1 RTRRCSGLPWVPDLA
16 VQMTEFLQSKPG
28 DTRAEAR
35 FKNFAESLI
44 WDSTLAGAFFGIC
57 KGAKI
62 SKDLY
67 KKFKAG
73 AKPVEEAA
81 EEVAK
86 AGAKE
91 AVEAGA
97 KEVAEAGVKEAAEA
111 GAKEA
116 VEAGA
121 KEVAEAGAKEAA
133 EAGAKEA

>member
-1 RTRRCSGLPWVPDLA
+1 SSLISAATTDPDDERLADLIKDVPWVPDLA

-35 FKNFAESLI
+35 FKNFTESLI
-44 WDSTLAGAFFGIC
+44 SEGIFVGAFFGIS
-57 KGAKI
+57 KGVKT

-86 AGAKE
+86 AG
-91 AVEAGA
+91 
-97 KEVAEAGVKEAAEA
+97 VKEAAEA

-116 VEAGA
+116 
-121 KEVAEAGAKEAA
+121 AEAAAK
-133 EAGAKEA
+133 AKPK